1 MQHDVMLS
9 LSSDCFDVICSENL
23 WEKWPP
29 WTWLSKLF
37 LDFLHQ
43 STVLCSPVLRAKIN
57 HILQKKKKIRP
68 VLAENTS
75 ECVFRDGATQI
86 IHFYFLH
93 GWLSERILVCGQ
105 SELRV
110 GRALWSLIK
119 DFYSSLA
126 TKYGDLFSV

>member
-1 MQHDVMLS
+1 MLS
-9 LSSDCFDVICSENL
+9 LSFDCFDNVICSEIL

-43 STVLCSPVLRAKIN
+43 SKVLYSPVLRAKIN
-57 HILQKKKKIRP
+57 HILQKKKKEKKIRP
-68 VLAENTS
+68 MFVENTS
-75 ECVFRDGATQI
+75 KCVFRDGTIQI

-119 DFYSSLA
+119 DLYSSLA
-126 TKYGDLFSV
+126 TKCGDLFSV

>member
-1 MQHDVMLS
+1 MLS
-9 LSSDCFDVICSENL
+9 ISFECFDNVICSETL
-23 WEKWPP
+23 WKKWPP

-43 STVLCSPVLRAKIN
+43 SKVLYSPVLTAKIN
-57 HILQKKKKIRP
+57 HILPKEKKKIRP
-68 VLAENTS
+68 MFAENTS
-75 ECVFRDGATQI
+75 ESIFRDGATQI

-110 GRALWSLIK
+110 GRALWSWIK

-126 TKYGDLFSV
+126 TKYGDLFGV